1 MWEGSTRTAQVLFM
15 VQQTCRHYKRAL
27 CFGPDGSEGSE
38 ELIPAQR
45 CEIRSTAL
53 CQWLREFQLR
63 LQPWNSLTW
72 ILDKVWSSDFF
83 VKSHAHVPGKKS
95 SKCFSGFKRVGS
107 NNVGEREGAIW
118 VSLMRKRESLLP
130 LTSIWL
136 LVLFVFLAAV
146 GFVWK
151 INPWVNTQLPSPLKI
166 AILRVCTINHT

>member
-107 NNVGEREGAIW
+107 NQCRGERGCN
-118 VSLMRKRESLLP
+118 L
-130 LTSIWL
+130 
-136 LVLFVFLAAV
+136 
-146 GFVWK
+146 GFVDEK
-151 INPWVNTQLPSPLKI
+151 EGVLASIDKHLAIGFVCIPCSSWVCMKNKSMS
-166 AILRVCTINHT
+166 